1 MVRPLPVYAV
11 TRASGAE
18 LCVLAPPS
26 LSPVLLVDG
35 MSSWWCAIHGY
46 SHPVLVDALT
56 RQARDMAHVMFGG
69 ITHPPA
75 VALART
81 LLQILPPPLECIFY
95 ADSGSVSIEVALK
108 MCVQYH
114 HSLNP
119 ISPKANVMTVLGGYH
134 GDTWNAM
141 SVCDPVTGMHS
152 LYGSSLPVRIF
163 IPKPLTPFDAE
174 SLLPQDITA
183 LEEAFAEHG
192 SSVAA
197 FIIEPVVQGAGG
209 MRFYSPLYLQLLR
222 KLCTQHDVLLVFDE
236 IATGFGRTG
245 KLFACE
251 WVPPDDEGKPIFP
264 DIMTI
269 GKALTGG
276 MMTMGATIA
285 TRKVADVVSN
295 GPSGCFM
302 HGPTFMGN
310 PLACAVANASC
321 KLLLEGPWQA
331 RVRNIERLLKLG
343 LEPAQKFQSVAE
355 VRVLGAIGVVEV
367 RRDVDMGEIQKRFV
381 ELGVWVRP
389 FGKLVYLMP
398 PFIVSEEQ
406 LRRLTDAVCAIVKDL
421 PN

>member
-1 MVRPLPVYAV
+1 MSAELDDPHALLALDRAHLWHPYTSMVRPLPVYAV

-141 SVCDPVTGMHS
+141 S
-152 LYGSSLPVRIF
+152 
-163 IPKPLTPFDAE
+163 

-222 KLCTQHDVLLVFDE
+222 KLCTRHDVLLVFDE